1 MIRTHTRKNT
11 ITLSMS
17 NVLEQNIQNYEMLLQ
32 DCDDVVKRLMPL
44 EGDGGFRIYISY
56 IDVMV
61 DRRVIEESLLEQFL
75 AYTHEQ
81 HMQTPTNK
89 SFITFLK
96 DSGVAT
102 ADVKESDDFNTVMS
116 AVLSGDTIL
125 FIENSSKALIVATR
139 AVAQPG
145 RGNDGDGKGGA
156 RA

>member
-61 DRRVIEESLLEQFL
+61 DRRVIE
-75 AYTHEQ
+75 
-81 HMQTPTNK
+81 
-89 SFITFLK
+89 
-96 DSGVAT
+96 
-102 ADVKESDDFNTVMS
+102 
-116 AVLSGDTIL
+116 
-125 FIENSSKALIVATR
+125 
-139 AVAQPG
+139 
-145 RGNDGDGKGGA
+145 
-156 RA
+156 